1 MQPTPGVRYLLTLRV
16 WCRRCR
22 SRGPRRLLRL
32 TTRGDALE
40 LLDLLHVRHQHR
52 VRRIQGELRPDG
64 VRLPADEGELLTA
77 NEVGSLD
84 AAHERAS
91 LAGGRVPAVRFVLY
105 LTQVVQRLSDGLRHV
120 IEHADHVDRRGD
132 DFRWLVAEPLF

>member
-40 LLDLLHVRHQHR
+40 LLDLFHVRHQHR
-52 VRRIQGELRPDG
+52 VRRIQGELRPDR
-64 VRLPADEGELLTA
+64 VRLPADECELLTA
-77 NEVGSLD
+77 HEVGSLD
-84 AAHERAS
+84 ALQKRAS
-91 LAGGRVPAVRFVLY
+91 LAGGRVPTVRLLLY
-105 LTQVVQRLSDGLRHV
+105 LAHVAQRLSDGLRDV
-120 IEHADHVDRRGD
+120 VEDADHVDRRGD
-132 DFRWLVAEPLF
+132 D